1 MIPMSYSFCFFILLF
16 FCYSFIGY
24 ILEIIEVYRVSHS
37 IVFSRGFLI
46 GPYLPIFG
54 FGAILMI
61 YILEPYKN
69 DYVVLFVLGLVI
81 CCLLEYFTS
90 LIMEKIFKLRW
101 WDYSDMRFNIN
112 GRVCLETGV
121 KFGLGGIIIVKFFN
135 PILISILSLIPYKIV
150 IILGVI
156 ISIIMI
162 TDFIISNYTILQL
175 KLDLSFFKEK
185 DCTIRIKKEIMDS
198 ILKYQFFHK
207 RLFKAFPNITRNKY
221 VVELQRIV
229 EKSIKK
235 SD

>member
-24 ILEIIEVYRVSHS
+24 ILEVIEVYRVSHS

-54 FGAILMI
+54 FGAVLMI

>member
-1 MIPMSYSFCFFILLF
+1 
-16 FCYSFIGY
+16 
-24 ILEIIEVYRVSHS
+24 LEVIEVYRVSHS

-54 FGAILMI
+54 FGAVLMI

>member
-24 ILEIIEVYRVSHS
+24 ILEVIEVYRVSHS